1 MEKANVTSVL
11 TEKLTANISRVL
23 YGKEDVVRLL
33 LCAMLSGGH
42 VLLEDVPGTGKTSL
56 VRALADSFGGT
67 YKRVQFTPDLLPSDI
82 TGINYYRQQTG
93 EFLLRKGPVFTNLF
107 LADEINRATPRTQS
121 ALLECMEER
130 QVTIDGE
137 TMPLPGIFLVMAT
150 MNPLEFQ
157 GTFPLPEAQV
167 DRFMMKLHLGY
178 PEAADEARIV
188 DRICGG
194 GGQETAGT
202 VASVADIEAAR
213 REIEAVHISPAV
225 ADYMVRLVRATREQE
240 KIRLGVSPRGVVAMT
255 KAVRAWAAMNGRD
268 HVLPDDVKALAVPV
282 LAHRLITRAQ
292 SSLQLTQSNE
302 GLIEYVL
309 TKVPVVTES

>member
-1 MEKANVTSVL
+1 MPNITLENTK
-11 TEKLTANISRVL
+11 KLQNNISRSL
-23 YGKEDVVRLL
+23 FGKEEQIKTF
-33 LCAMLSGGH
+33 LCAFFSGGH

-56 VRALADSFGGT
+56 VRALADSFGGE

-82 TGINYYRQQTG
+82 TGINYFRQNRGDFTFR
-93 EFLLRKGPVFTNLF
+93 EGPVFTNLF

-137 TMPLPGIFLVMAT
+137 TKALPDIFMVMAT

-178 PEAADEARIV
+178 PDAEGECRIV
-188 DRICGG
+188 EKICARDTCEAV
-194 GGQETAGT
+194 QAVVTPED
-202 VASVADIEAAR
+202 VRAAR
-213 REIEAVHISPAV
+213 TEIENIHVSPAV
-225 ADYMVRLVRATREQE
+225 TDYMVRLIRATREHE
-240 KIRLGVSPRGVVAMT
+240 KIKLGVSPRGVVAMT
-255 KAVRAWAAMNGRD
+255 RAVRAWAAMHGRD

-282 LAHRLITRAQ
+282 LSHRIITRTN
-292 SSLQLTQSNE
+292 SSLQMAQSCE
-302 GLIEYVL
+302 TLIEYLL
-309 TKVPVVTES
+309 TKVPVVLES

>member
-1 MEKANVTSVL
+1 MSNITSEI
-11 TEKLTANISRVL
+11 TKKLLDNICLSL
-23 YGKEDVVRLL
+23 FGKEEQIKTF
-33 LCAMLSGGH
+33 LCAFFSGGH

-56 VRALADSFGGT
+56 VRALADSFGGE

-82 TGINYYRQQTG
+82 TGINYYRQNTG
-93 EFLLRKGPVFTNLF
+93 DFTLRKGPVFTNLF

-137 TMPLPGIFLVMAT
+137 PLPLPDVFMVMAT

-178 PEAADEARIV
+178 PNAEGECRIV
-188 DRICGG
+188 EKIC
-194 GGQETAGT
+194 AGT
-202 VASVADIEAAR
+202 KTETVETVVTMDEVHAAR
-213 REIEAVHISPAV
+213 AEIEKVHISPAV
-225 ADYMVRLVRATREQE
+225 ADYMVRLIRATREQE
-240 KIRLGVSPRGVVAMT
+240 KIKLGVSPRGVVAMT
-255 KAVRAWAAMNGRD
+255 RASRAWAAMHGRD

-282 LAHRLITRAQ
+282 LAHRIITRTN
-292 SSLQLTQSNE
+292 SSLQMSQSCE
-302 GLIEYVL
+302 SLIEYLL
-309 TKVPVVTES
+309 TKVPVVLES